1 MGCPAFLANNN
12 IWVSLIV
19 GGLANGF
26 LYALIALGYTLVYG
40 VLRLIN
46 FAHSEVMMAG
56 GFGGLFAMR
65 AVLGTSTPGGVLG
78 DRDHH
83 RRDHRRSTARAGPR
97 LSSWSGWPTDRCESA
112 TRPGSPTSL
121 ALSGRR
127 TSSTTSPARS
137 SAGTRRSSRSRR
149 RSGTRRSAFAGSGS
163 SPYGS

>member
-1 MGCPAFLANNN
+1 MHCPAFLANNN

-65 AVLGTSTPGGVLG
+65 AVLGTSTPGGDLAIGIIIIGIVAGACAGGAPPGANDAPGCGWAEELCLLKQSRGTATTTTAVLG
-78 DRDHH
+78 SH
-83 RRDHRRSTARAGPR
+83 
-97 LSSWSGWPTDRCESA
+97 
-112 TRPGSPTSL
+112 TSKNR
-121 ALSGRR
+121 GKI
-127 TSSTTSPARS
+127 
-137 SAGTRRSSRSRR
+137 
-149 RSGTRRSAFAGSGS
+149 
-163 SPYGS
+163 